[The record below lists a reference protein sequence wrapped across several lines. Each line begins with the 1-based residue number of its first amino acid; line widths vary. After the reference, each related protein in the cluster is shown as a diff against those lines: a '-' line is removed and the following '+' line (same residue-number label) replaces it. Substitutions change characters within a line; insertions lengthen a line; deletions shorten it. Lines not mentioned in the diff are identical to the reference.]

1 MAASTRKF
9 DLRLPDEMLDELET
23 IAAEKQ
29 QERGK
34 TVATA
39 DVVRAAIADW
49 LRRGKYDLP
58 DEPLVSRGGDRVDRR
73 KEPA

>member
-1 MAASTRKF
+1 MTTSTRKF
-9 DLRLPDEMLDELET
+9 DLRLPDDMLNELES

-39 DVVRAAIADW
+39 DVVRAAIRDW
-49 LRRGKYDLP
+49 LRRGDYDLP
-58 DEPLVSRGGDRVDRR
+58 DEPMVSRGGDRVDRR
-73 KEPA
+73 REPA